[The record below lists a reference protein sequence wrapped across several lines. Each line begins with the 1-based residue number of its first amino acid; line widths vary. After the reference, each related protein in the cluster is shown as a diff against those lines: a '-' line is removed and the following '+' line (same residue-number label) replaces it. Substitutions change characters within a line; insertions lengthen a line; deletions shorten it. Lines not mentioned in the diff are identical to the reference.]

1 MKKLLIVFLLTAII
15 NIGQTVYKVEPG
27 SKGNSIILE
36 IENASNEE
44 TINGIRVNLANQIS
58 SLRFRKTEQ
67 QIKQIEKRA
76 ETEFIFD
83 VEREVTSN
91 KIDTLKFIVTGANG
105 IMEEKEILIGYTIP
119 TVYKL
124 EQNYPN
130 PFNPTTKI
138 EYQLPKDERVT
149 IKVFNILGQEVR
161 TLLDE
166 VKSAGYY
173 TLEFKSNSLSS
184 GIYFYSL
191 YTENY
196 KMIKKMVLLK

>member
-1 MKKLLIVFLLTAII
+1 MKKLILVYLLTTIVA
-15 NIGQTVYKVEPG
+15 IGQTVYKVEPG
-27 SKGNSIILE
+27 SKGNTIILE
-36 IENASNEE
+36 IENAGSEQILNE
-44 TINGIRVNLANQIS
+44 IRVNLANQIS
-58 SLRFRKTEQ
+58 SLRFRKTEER
-67 QIKQIEKRA
+67 IKRIEKRA
-76 ETEFIFD
+76 EAEFIFD
-83 VEREVTSN
+83 VEREVASN
-91 KIDTLKFIVTGANG
+91 KIDTLKFIVTEANG
-105 IMEEKEILIGYTIP
+105 ILEEKEILIGYTIP
-119 TVYKL
+119 SEYKL

-138 EYQLPKDERVT
+138 EYQLPKDGRVT
-149 IKVFNILGQEVR
+149 IKIFNVLGQEVR

-191 YTENY
+191 FTENY